1 GCKCTWCPGV
11 RAVARL
17 LRRYTWSHE
26 KQTMVECDAGG
37 FVLYTDAVKMQAA
50 LLSVLRQCVEAL
62 ERCDK
67 HFQHGAGY
75 VCDAICAARPYIERK
90 EGNPSVTKAVVDR

>member
-37 FVLYTDAVKMQAA
+37 FVLYTDAVKMQREAFVSGSNWA
-50 LLSVLRQCVEAL
+50 LAVDDEHWPDSEA
-62 ERCDK
+62 E
-67 HFQHGAGY
+67 
-75 VCDAICAARPYIERK
+75 
-90 EGNPSVTKAVVDR
+90 VDRRYKEEP